1 METTKHFHVL
11 CLKFVIKSCAVFA
24 FVMKLLLRI
33 NSVDFEILKIIVATL
48 TFFAIFKIQLNFKY
62 QISCT

>member
-1 METTKHFHVL
+1 
-11 CLKFVIKSCAVFA
+11 VFA